1 MKNCLAR
8 YWELRA
14 GSGIFEYTVK
24 RTVAMRR
31 LFFAIFVIT
40 LLHVKAI
47 DIYTED
53 DFPVED
59 EPYTDNLIE
68 IEDTKTSRSRRILW
82 PYPLTRDEQDSRKAR
97 FAHYSYPQS
106 PIVDMML
113 QTVAVNYLPVNSND
127 PFDFLRDSYPLPKG
141 YTKPLDEYDYIIVG
155 ASSAGSVLAARLTED
170 KPRATV
176 LLLEAGKPEML
187 LSDIPALTHYLQNT
201 DYVWPY
207 TMEHQT
213 GVCLGSEE
221 QRCYSP
227 RGKALGGS
235 SVTDYMLYSRG
246 RPQDWD
252 KMAADG
258 NYGWSYNE
266 VLEYFKKSERSE
278 LKKYKNM
285 PYRGRDGELT
295 VENVP
300 FKTGLVE
307 AFLAAG
313 RINGYQTVDYISPDQ
328 LGFGYI
334 QTITNKGHRLS
345 AAKAFLHQ
353 HKRRKNLH
361 ILTEAKATKIIVEP
375 QSKRAYAVDYIKNN
389 VKYTVRCRRE
399 VIVSAGPIASP
410 QLLMLSGIG
419 PQEHLQTL
427 GIPVLS
433 NIPVGRT
440 LYDHIGFP
448 GIIFRLNST
457 NASLLEP
464 KVATL
469 PNLMQWLQFG
479 DGLLTSPGGVEGVGY
494 IKTSVSDN
502 SEVPDIEL
510 INMGGSLTLDGGAAI
525 RKSWKISDRTYHNAF
540 GSLTGVDTW
549 QAIPVLLHPKSKG
562 CLELRDINPFS
573 HPKIFGNFLTDARDM
588 AALKEA
594 IKFVISIGESE
605 PFRKYGATLH
615 LAPYPTCSSYPL
627 GSEQYWECAIR
638 TMMVSMRRQV
648 STCKMGSANDPDA
661 VVDPELRVRGIEG
674 LRVADISILPK
685 TISGHTIAP
694 DIMIGEKAADMIRK
708 TWSNLIA

>member
-1 MKNCLAR
+1 MRLLIALCLI
-8 YWELRA
+8 
-14 GSGIFEYTVK
+14 GIV
-24 RTVAMRR
+24 R
-31 LFFAIFVIT
+31 
-40 LLHVKAI
+40 AI
-47 DIYTED
+47 DIYTDD
-53 DFPVED
+53 DFQIED
-59 EPYTDNLIE
+59 EPYDTNNLF
-68 IEDTKTSRSRRILW
+68 DTESSRDGRIL
-82 PYPLTRDEQDSRKAR
+82 PYPLQRENQETMNRVAR

-113 QTVAVNYLPVNSND
+113 QTVAVNYSPANSND

-141 YTKPLDEYDYIIVG
+141 YSKPLDEYDYIIVG
-155 ASSAGSVLAARLTED
+155 ASSAGSVLAARLSED
-170 KPRATV
+170 KPKATV
-176 LLLEAGKPEML
+176 LLLEAGKPEMI
-187 LSDIPALTHYLQNT
+187 LSDIPALTHHMQDT
-201 DYVWPY
+201 DYVWRY
-207 TMEHQT
+207 SMEHQA

-235 SVTDYMLYSRG
+235 SVTDYMFYSRG
-246 RPQDWD
+246 RPEDWNGI
-252 KMAADG
+252 AADG

-313 RINGYQTVDYISPDQ
+313 RINGYQTVDYVSPDQ

-353 HKRRKNLH
+353 HKRRKNMH
-361 ILTEAKATKIIVEP
+361 ILTDARVTKIIIEP
-375 QSKRAYAVDYIKNN
+375 QSKRAYAVDFIKNN
-389 VKYTVRCRRE
+389 VKTTVRCRRE
-399 VIVSAGPIASP
+399 IILSAGPIASP
-410 QLLMLSGIG
+410 QLLMLSGVG
-419 PQEHLQTL
+419 PEEHLKTL

-448 GIIFRLNST
+448 GVVFKLNSS
-457 NASLLEP
+457 NASLIEP
-464 KVATL
+464 KVATI

-479 DGLLTSPGGVEGVGY
+479 DGLLTTPGGVEGVGY
-494 IKTSVSDN
+494 IKTSISDN
-502 SEVPDIEL
+502 PELVPDIEL
-510 INMGGSLTLDGGAAI
+510 INMGGSITSDGGAAI
-525 RKSWKISDRTYHNAF
+525 RKSWKISDRTYHNSF
-540 GSLTGVDTW
+540 GSLTDCDTW

-562 CLELRDINPFS
+562 RLELRDISPFS
-573 HPKIFGNFLTDARDM
+573 YPKIFGNFLSDARDM
-588 AALKEA
+588 ATLKEA
-594 IKFVISIGESE
+594 IKVLIGLGESE
-605 PFRKYGATLH
+605 PFRKYGPSLH
-615 LAPYPTCSSYPL
+615 LAPYPTCSSYAP
-627 GSEQYWECAIR
+627 GSDPYWDCAIR
-638 TMMVSMRRQV
+638 TMVVSMRRQT
-648 STCKMGSANDPDA
+648 STCKMGPENDSEA
-661 VVDPELRVRGIEG
+661 VVDPELRVRGVHG

-694 DIMIGEKAADMIRK
+694 EIMIGEKAADMLK
-708 TWSNLIA
+708 KSWSNLIA